1 MLSSRRCATSSCSR
15 ASVGIRL
22 FPATLEHAAVLNIED
37 VPDDLAEALS
47 RAPQPLVACGVCRRL
62 CVRDEFV
69 AKEKHVCAWD
79 FHAQVFGKRGPWRE
93 GAYEE
98 HHFETLPSCAYVV
111 PDLLAELEVEIVL
124 TIGASAHAD
133 ALGLV
138 NALLEHA
145 DRPHMAVKT
154 ECASGGSSGEMT
166 NRAIRDLATFFVLL
180 FVALGLRQAYV
191 QVIAAPQIASRPN
204 DPRHALLDAGRGRI
218 LATDGTVLAAT
229 AEGKRTYPL
238 GAELAQTVGYASARY
253 GASGHRSELRSRV

>member
-1 MLSSRRCATSSCSR
+1 MGSVIGTGGQDVGVALAGLYDWVDRTFPPEDERAFIASMRDVELLARVGWTS
-15 ASVGIRL
+15 I
-22 FPATLEHAAVLNIED
+22 FPATLEHAAVINIED

-47 RAPQPLVACGVCRRL
+47 RAPEPLVACGVCRRL

-93 GAYEE
+93 GAYEA

-124 TIGASAHAD
+124 TIGASAHAE

-154 ECASGGSSGEMT
+154 EAG
-166 NRAIRDLATFFVLL
+166 LAVL
-180 FVALGLRQAYV
+180 R
-191 QVIAAPQIASRPN
+191 
-204 DPRHALLDAGRGRI
+204 
-218 LATDGTVLAAT
+218 
-229 AEGKRTYPL
+229 EK
-238 GAELAQTVGYASARY
+238 
-253 GASGHRSELRSRV
+253 